1 MQLVSGIHSNG
12 SVWLQTSA
20 FIVPSAED
28 ALSLYVHRMLPFHPA
43 GDNSKDSASAVKSLN
58 LLDHLTRPIKAA
70 QISLQI
76 MLFYLPSLFTAYHL
90 IHLLVCLPS
99 LESNLHPDEDSV
111 PFAALFLAS
120 RQCWMCSRALRNTH
134 RLTTS
139 FSYSRQLL
147 SFSGQALCFLG
158 FKDL

>member
-20 FIVPSAED
+20 FIVPSAAD
-28 ALSLYVHRMLPFHPA
+28 ALSLSVHRMLPSHPA
-43 GDNSKDSASAVKSLN
+43 GNNSKHSASAVKSLN
-58 LLDHLTRPIKAA
+58 LLDHLTSPIMAA

-76 MLFYLPSLFTAYHL
+76 MLFYLPSLFRCISSDSFIGL
-90 IHLLVCLPS
+90 SPS

-120 RQCWMCSRALRNTH
+120 RQCWMCSRGLRNTH

-139 FSYSRQLL
+139 FFYSRQLL